1 MVPGD
6 TVWCMA
12 MTLRLTEA
20 ETEALRETAER
31 ENRSMQEVAR
41 TAIHEYVTRR
51 RRVRDAALAR
61 IVSEDAALLKRLA
74 DA

>member
-1 MVPGD
+1 M
-6 TVWCMA
+6 WFMA

-20 ETEALRETAER
+20 EAEALRETAER

-41 TAIHEYVTRR
+41 AAIHEYVTRR
-51 RRVRDAALAR
+51 TRTRDAALTR
-61 IVSEDAALLKRLA
+61 IVSEEAALLARLA